1 MSQRKFPACLP
12 VVLAVLIFG
21 QALYGQEP
29 APENGAPGNTASD
42 NEAVAPDSPDT
53 AVKEPD
59 APEANTPVA
68 GAAGMD
74 LATLSAIVEKLS
86 PDHRK
91 QFGQMLSAD
100 WRDRPEW
107 ADMLIALLQGEELR
121 PGAGWF
127 KLSQKR
133 YDWSWL
139 SAKFDANADGPVTK
153 DELPVGTPNLDQ
165 VFSRLDRDND
175 GQLRLADFDYSGRQ
189 PSTPPQMMSQ
199 FLGALLDGDSN
210 GRITPEELTEFL
222 KRADRDKLG
231 FLTGEDLYRD
241 FTLAFD
247 DLNGSEDDMPPPD
260 KMLAMFFRG
269 ELGTFGAGPNL
280 GDAAPDFTLPT
291 HDGSRSVTLSQC
303 RGKPVILIFGSFT

>member
-1 MSQRKFPACLP
+1 MSLRKLSRCLP
-12 VVLAVLIFG
+12 LAVTILIFG
-21 QALYGQEP
+21 QALFGQETAP
-29 APENGAPGNTASD
+29 ASETPENAAAGSD
-42 NEAVAPDSPDT
+42 A
-53 AVKEPD
+53 PD
-59 APEANTPVA
+59 APATEPGILTPIA
-68 GAAGMD
+68 DAAGMD
-74 LATLSAIVEKLS
+74 LATLAAIVEKLS

-91 QFGQMLSAD
+91 QFGAMLSVD

-107 ADMLIALLQGEELR
+107 GDMLIALLQGEELR

-153 DELPVGTPNLDQ
+153 DELPAGIPNLDQ

-210 GRITPEELTEFL
+210 GRITPDELTEFL

-241 FTLAFD
+241 FSLAFN
-247 DLNGSEDDMPPPD
+247 DLNGSDDDMPPPD

-269 ELGTFGAGPNL
+269 ELGTYGAGPKL

-291 HDGSRSVTLSQC
+291 HDGSRTITLSQC
-303 RGKPVILIFGSFT
+303 RGRPVILIFGSFT